1 MILNSAKV
9 EFISGAGGEVCVDAR
24 SRRIE
29 QETVNPEQ
37 RVAEL
42 SEMLRNPV
50 YRYLTASFGH
60 PAEAEEIAQEAFLRL
75 YQQLK
80 SGQEIGDLRSWVFR
94 VAHNLAINLQKG
106 RGRLE
111 TMDAHAWERLS
122 ELREDPAPNPEQ
134 RLLRVEKFE
143 RLHAAIARLSPQE
156 RQCLHLR
163 AEGLRYR
170 EIAEILGLS
179 VTTVAKSLYRAID
192 QLKEGQF

>member
-1 MILNSAKV
+1 MILNTAKV
-9 EFISGAGGEVCVDAR
+9 EFISGAGGDVRVDAR

-29 QETVNPEQ
+29 QEMAPPEQ

-42 SEMLRNPV
+42 SELLRNPV
-50 YRYLTASFGH
+50 YRYLTALFGH
-60 PAEAEEIAQEAFLRL
+60 PAEAEEIVQEAFLRL

-94 VAHNLAINLQKG
+94 VAHNLAINQQKG
-106 RGRLE
+106 RRRLE
-111 TMDAHAWERLS
+111 TMDAEAWERLC
-122 ELREDPAPNPEQ
+122 ELRQDPAPNPEQ
-134 RLLRVEKFE
+134 RLLQMEKFE
-143 RLHAAIARLSPQE
+143 RLHAAISRLSPQE

-179 VTTVAKSLYRAID
+179 VTTVAKSLYRAIN